1 MDIFLLVSGIGIYKS
16 LEKNNISQYIINRIK
31 RISPV
36 WWTFLIISIL
46 LGHFVFQVHFSKL
59 EIIGFATYTGFWLDM
74 SNQGNWYVY
83 AIMLFYL
90 VSPVFYSL
98 IKNSNRRLLTFM
110 VLVVASLII
119 SVPFFDNF
127 KLIVFSRVP
136 IYVTGMYIAS
146 SLNNISIKKSHWI
159 GLLLFNV
166 IGFIVLWVFYRYY
179 SDYLWPYG
187 LWWYPFIVI
196 APSLS
201 LLLAKL
207 FDCIKKI
214 AKPLLS
220 VLSIFGKSS
229 LEILLVSDYLFANFN
244 KLNIVIFNIRVTSI
258 FVVIISLLIGIAFHY
273 CIDSIIKFFNQILN
287 RRKENG

>member
-1 MDIFLLVSGIGIYKS
+1 
-16 LEKNNISQYIINRIK
+16 
-31 RISPV
+31 
-36 WWTFLIISIL
+36 
-46 LGHFVFQVHFSKL
+46 
-59 EIIGFATYTGFWLDM
+59 
-74 SNQGNWYVY
+74 
-83 AIMLFYL
+83 
-90 VSPVFYSL
+90 
-98 IKNSNRRLLTFM
+98 
-110 VLVVASLII
+110 
-119 SVPFFDNF
+119 
-127 KLIVFSRVP
+127 
-136 IYVTGMYIAS
+136 MYIAS